1 MNQITMHPEFVAWLG
16 DLANW
21 PKFVTMI
28 DERLFWDAWC
38 AKRQDPRPKD
48 MTVTDGTL
56 PGPAG
61 PIPIRTYRPA
71 GVPKTGAPCFIYFHG
86 GGFVTGT
93 LDTCDTIA
101 WRTAASA
108 GVVVVSVDY
117 RLAPEH
123 RFPAAF
129 DDAYA
134 ATVAVA
140 GDPARFGIDPARI
153 AVGGDS
159 AGGNLAAAVCLAARD
174 RKGPKLS
181 GQVLVY
187 PSVGAWLQYAKRGT
201 NGGDP
206 TLSDDMMAGYHLAYF
221 GPSMT
226 TDSPY
231 GAPIKAASHAG
242 LPPCFIV
249 TAELDSIRGEGDVY
263 AAALGKAGVP
273 VELWCAPRLGH
284 TFWRA
289 WSAGPAVTDA
299 CERIAGYVKRA
310 CRA

>member
-1 MNQITMHPEFVAWLG
+1 MNQVTLHPEFVAWLD
-16 DLANW
+16 DLSNW
-21 PKFVTMI
+21 PTFVSMI

-38 AKRQDPRPKD
+38 ARRQDPRPTGMAVED
-48 MTVTDGTL
+48 TTVQG
-56 PGPAG
+56 PGGA
-61 PIPIRTYRPA
+61 IPLRLYRPE
-71 GVPKTGAPCFIYFHG
+71 GMPGSGAPCFVYFHG
-86 GGFVTGT
+86 GGFVSGT

-101 WRTAASA
+101 WRTAQTA
-108 GVVVVSVDY
+108 GVVVASVDY

-123 RFPAAF
+123 PFPAAF
-129 DDAYA
+129 DDCYA
-134 ATVAVA
+134 ATLAVA
-140 GDPARFGIDPARI
+140 GDPGRFGIDPERL

-174 RKGPKLS
+174 RKGPAIA

-187 PSVGAWLQYAKRGT
+187 PSVGAWPDRAKRGSD
-201 NGGDP
+201 GVDP
-206 TLSDDMMAGYHLAYF
+206 TLSEDAMAGYRRAYF

-231 GAPIKAASHAG
+231 GAPIRAASHAG

-249 TAELDSIRGEGDVY
+249 TAELDPIRGEGDAY
-263 AAALGKAGVP
+263 EAALRQAGVP

-289 WSAGPAVTDA
+289 WSAGPAVTAA
-299 CERIAGYVKRA
+299 CDRIAGYVRRA